1 MTTTFISKKLI
12 NNNFY
17 LFPIFLVAFNIFLI
31 SYSQEL
37 RVYSILIFFGSLSL
51 LFFIKLLDSKPKNF
65 DAFCFFISLLF
76 FAALHLFSLFLI
88 GAFILYLFLIYI
100 KKKKTC
106 YLLYLT
112 LSVISLI
119 SIFYYGYYILNFSS
133 DLNSNL
139 DVNYSWNKSP
149 DVKFYTNFYFSNFFG
164 SRIMGGIFLILFI
177 LLVVKK
183 FKVFTNLE
191 TSLILL
197 FAIILGYSIPLI
209 FGYLFKPILL
219 PRYVSYLLV
228 FIIILISVL
237 INKISDK
244 KYKYGVVLFL
254 IFVTVGNH
262 FTEQT
267 FQQIYKKR
275 IPSKPEYLKAIKFI
289 QLSNFKNY
297 TLKIEKMKSDE
308 ATKDAVNNYIS
319 HLGKKNN
326 IDLIFQELDKKN
338 KQNFWV
344 ICLMDIN
351 EKHCSLPVKI
361 ANFNILEEKYFN
373 SINLKLVQIP

>member
-1 MTTTFISKKLI
+1 
-12 NNNFY
+12 
-17 LFPIFLVAFNIFLI
+17 
-31 SYSQEL
+31 
-37 RVYSILIFFGSLSL
+37 
-51 LFFIKLLDSKPKNF
+51 
-65 DAFCFFISLLF
+65 
-76 FAALHLFSLFLI
+76 
-88 GAFILYLFLIYI
+88 
-100 KKKKTC
+100 
-106 YLLYLT
+106 
-112 LSVISLI
+112 
-119 SIFYYGYYILNFSS
+119 
-133 DLNSNL
+133 
-139 DVNYSWNKSP
+139 
-149 DVKFYTNFYFSNFFG
+149 
-164 SRIMGGIFLILFI
+164 MGGIFLILFI
-177 LLVVKK
+177 LLIVKK

-237 INKISDK
+237 INKISNK
-244 KYKYGVVLFL
+244 KYKYGIVLFL
-254 IFVTVGNH
+254 IFVTIGNH

-275 IPSKPEYLKAIKFI
+275 IPSKPEYLKAIKFM
-289 QLSNFKNY
+289 QSSNFKNY

-361 ANFNILEEKYFN
+361 ANYNILEEKYFN